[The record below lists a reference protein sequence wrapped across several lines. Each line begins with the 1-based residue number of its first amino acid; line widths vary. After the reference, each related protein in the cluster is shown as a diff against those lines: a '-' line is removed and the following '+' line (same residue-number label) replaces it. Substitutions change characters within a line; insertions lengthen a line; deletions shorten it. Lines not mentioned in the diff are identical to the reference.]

1 MKKLL
6 LMLLASFLVLAAC
19 GNEEES
25 KLDDKKETKS
35 EDKDKGTDKENESDK
50 KDNKSNNKDEKSNE
64 EVANNKDKP
73 NETSQE
79 KQKMENKN
87 NTQQQN
93 PNINNNEGPT
103 QQGNRPFGGIPPK
116 GMTNEEYQLLENNM
130 PKANNVSNEEYEK
143 LLNEKV
149 QRIANENN
157 HSIET
162 PMGTFTPNNQNENTD
177 QNQKIDLNKMPAGD
191 FSTEGMSE
199 EAKNKIEELTRQK
212 DFEGLSQEEYN
223 DRVSEIMNEEMN
235 NS

>member
-1 MKKLL
+1 M
-6 LMLLASFLVLAAC
+6 LAAC

-35 EDKDKGTDKENESDK
+35 ENKDKETDIEKESGK
-50 KDNKSNNKDEKSNE
+50 KEDKSNNNDEKPNE
-64 EVANNKDKP
+64 EVANNANKP

-79 KQKMENKN
+79 KQKMENQN
-87 NTQQQN
+87 NTQQQDSN
-93 PNINNNEGPT
+93 TNNNEGPT

-116 GMTNEEYQLLENNM
+116 GMSNEEYQVLENNM
-130 PKANNVSNEEYEK
+130 PNANNVSNEEYEK
-143 LLNEKV
+143 LLNEQV
-149 QRIANENN
+149 QRIANKNN

-177 QNQKIDLNKMPAGD
+177 QNQKIDLNKMPAGG

-223 DRVSEIMNEEMN
+223 DRVSEIMNEEVN
-235 NS
+235 NN

>member
-1 MKKLL
+1 MKKLFF
-6 LMLLASFLVLAAC
+6 MLLASFLILSAC

-25 KLDDKKETKS
+25 KSEDKKETKS
-35 EDKDKGTDKENESDK
+35 EDKDKETDKEKESDK

-130 PKANNVSNEEYEK
+130 PNANNVSNEEYEK
-143 LLNEKV
+143 LLNEQV
-149 QRIANENN
+149 QRIANKNN

-199 EAKNKIEELTRQK
+199 QAKNKIEELTRQK

-235 NS
+235 NN

>member
-6 LMLLASFLVLAAC
+6 FMLLASFLLLAAC

-25 KLDDKKETKS
+25 NLDDKKETKS
-35 EDKDKGTDKENESDK
+35 EDKDKESDK
-50 KDNKSNNKDEKSNE
+50 EQETDKKEDKSDSKDEKSNE
-64 EVANNKDKP
+64 EVANNKNKQ

-79 KQKMENKN
+79 KQKMQNRN
-87 NTQQQN
+87 NTQQQDS
-93 PNINNNEGPT
+93 NINNNEAPT

-143 LLNEKV
+143 LLNEQV

-162 PMGTFTPNNQNENTD
+162 PMGIFTPNNQNENTD